1 MGGFS
6 YSNVKEENFQKKIIK
21 KDKYL
26 IKLFKKNLIKFKN
39 KYKKLSIKVNDN
51 NKKIVGYGAGQMTQS
66 LAYHLK
72 SRFDNLNYILD
83 DNRSRHNLYYP
94 ELNPIIK
101 FNNKKMKSNETY
113 LITALDGAKS
123 IKNKLIQNKIKK
135 IINPLERAN

>member
-1 MGGFS
+1 
-6 YSNVKEENFQKKIIK
+6 
-21 KDKYL
+21 
-26 IKLFKKNLIKFKN
+26 
-39 KYKKLSIKVNDN
+39 
-51 NKKIVGYGAGQMTQS
+51 MTQS

-72 SRFDNLNYILD
+72 SKFDNLNYILD

-94 ELNPIIK
+94 ELNPKIK

-135 IINPLERAN
+135 IINPLEQTN